1 MKNDEVIESEF
12 EDVEPI
18 PQATNSIVVREEQT
32 GITPAYLQQLD
43 FVANNIDK
51 FMVAQ
56 EKIWHAVLKIA
67 KEGDWVIFGS
77 GDTESVCLTG
87 AGAERIA
94 SRIGISFNNWREK
107 KEEKSDEK
115 GTYYR
120 YWFECDA
127 SFGGRTVRAMGRAS
141 SRDLLFGKKDG
152 KLKEL
157 SEIPEDNIRM
167 AAFRGAM
174 KEGVKILLGLRKIPK
189 REFDLAKIPL
199 KSTSRYDFKSNAPA
213 QQAAK
218 PETTPASA
226 QQPSPQ
232 TQNAPTQYP
241 EGSEC
246 HGCGA
251 IVNGKVLDFSKS
263 KYGKPLCM
271 DCQKKEG
278 K

>member
-18 PQATNSIVVREEQT
+18 PQATNSLVVKEEQT

-127 SFGGRTVRAMGRAS
+127 SFGGRTVRQRKHAHRKSGVELFDRAWS
-141 SRDLLFGKKDG
+141 S
-152 KLKEL
+152 
-157 SEIPEDNIRM
+157 
-167 AAFRGAM
+167 
-174 KEGVKILLGLRKIPK
+174 
-189 REFDLAKIPL
+189 
-199 KSTSRYDFKSNAPA
+199 
-213 QQAAK
+213 
-218 PETTPASA
+218 
-226 QQPSPQ
+226 
-232 TQNAPTQYP
+232 
-241 EGSEC
+241 C
-246 HGCGA
+246 HE
-251 IVNGKVLDFSKS
+251 V
-263 KYGKPLCM
+263 
-271 DCQKKEG
+271 
-278 K
+278 